1 MVFNRVNTFYQRK
14 TRRPTKRTTRRQVRV
29 DAVLPPSSKHYVVS
43 KRGSNW
49 AWEIAALCLSIST
62 VSILVTLLVCVD
74 GTPLDQWNFFISLN
88 ALISILAAVSRA
100 SLGFTIS
107 SCLAQAKWNWFRK
120 RSDSLIGFD
129 RFDDASRGPWGSLWL
144 IIWLRTP

>member
-1 MVFNRVNTFYQRK
+1 MVLHRIKKYYKRNTRSSTKK
-14 TRRPTKRTTRRQVRV
+14 TARRQIRIHTVSPV
-29 DAVLPPSSKHYVVS
+29 SSKNYVVS

-49 AWEIAALCLSIST
+49 AWEIAALDLSVCA
-62 VSILVTLLVCVD
+62 VSALVALLVYVD
-74 GTPLDQWNFFISLN
+74 DTPLDHWNFFISLN
-88 ALISILAAVSRA
+88 ALISILAAISRA